1 MVKLTQEQFDALI
14 EYINAAV
21 EDAKLNADLYD
32 TVRRRRAQEV
42 LEKTLLAN
50 DDDNFLSFLK

>member
-21 EDAKLNADLYD
+21 EDGKLNADLYD
-32 TVRRRRAQEV
+32 TLRRRSAREV
-42 LEKTLLAN
+42 LEKTLLS
-50 DDDNFLSFLK
+50 DGSTETED